1 MPEHTSGVLQYT
13 DVDTDDRT
21 LLLDGRTSVSV
32 LHAEELAK
40 LTKARKTPVTLLR
53 DEAMM
58 CVCYPVTRYTYRSE
72 KEYLRLTV
80 YIVGSCGLDMTSA
93 N

>member
-1 MPEHTSGVLQYT
+1 MPEHTGGVLQYT

-21 LLLDGRTSVSV
+21 LLLDGRTSVPV

-40 LTKARKTPVTLLR
+40 LAKARKTPVTLLG
-53 DEAMM
+53 DEAMV
-58 CVCYPVTRYTYRSE
+58 CVCAAVSSSVHRSAE
-72 KEYLRLTV
+72 DRLRLTV
-80 YIVGSCGLDMTSA
+80 YIVGSWGLEMTSA